1 MLATWPGWCTMQ
13 TDAERLRQ
21 QIRALKTKHADELAK
36 LGQRVKALERH
47 LGLSKPD
54 AEPVVVLRSYE
65 RERLDLP
72 LSWEV
77 RR

>member
-1 MLATWPGWCTMQ
+1 MQ
-13 TDAERLRQ
+13 TEAERLRQ
-21 QIRALKTKHADELAK
+21 QIRALRDHHASELAK

-54 AEPVVVLRSYE
+54 ADPVVVLRPYE

>member
-1 MLATWPGWCTMQ
+1 MQ

-21 QIRALKTKHADELAK
+21 QIRALRDHHASELAK
-36 LGQRVKALERH
+36 LGRRVKELERRMG
-47 LGLSKPD
+47 LGRPD
-54 AEPVVVLRSYE
+54 DEPVVVLRSYE